1 MLLRI
6 QPDESLRSYVERN
19 IYLGLKS
26 HELDIL
32 KGLYC
37 VHWSGWVVKAIAEL
51 LGWHG
56 CYGYNKLLHLHTSIP
71 FSRVLKT
78 ERDLSYSGSSFIY
91 FDYIDSLTNKR
102 SYCPLCVKEDIQRIG
117 YSYWRRLHPFIKVC
131 AKHDVKLLTC
141 CQFCDKPFSRDGHLG
156 RVMWEGCAGRSLG
169 EAKPTVN
176 EDPRALRLAQFF
188 EKICSIE
195 HHLPVETASL
205 LFTEKLKTI
214 DFSVLDQKLRQD
226 IESVALEIVSAG
238 RKCSEYVV
246 DDGQTYA
253 LLELL
258 SIVYESFAQFLN
270 DLFNLEPI
278 RLPIDSSWS
287 TYTVRSGGYVHF
299 VEEDYRLGLSTW
311 VCSDIVGYLEYPYRD
326 YYRPQIYPCCNLPY
340 PRRKGHQLK
349 PERVEAAL
357 PAVPRLGA
365 TGWAPVAR
373 QNSPLGY
380 QSSSSDACDPVLQ

>member
-37 VHWSGWVVKAIAEL
+37 VHWSGWVVKSIADI

-56 CYGYNKLLHLHTSIP
+56 CYGYNKLLHLHTSFP

-78 ERDLSYSGSSFIY
+78 ERNLSYSGGSFIH
-91 FDYIDSLTNKR
+91 FEYIDSLTNKR
-102 SYCPLCVKEDIQRIG
+102 SYCPLCVKEDIRRIG
-117 YSYWRRLHPFIKVC
+117 YSYWKRLHPLIKVC
-131 AKHDVKLLTC
+131 AKHDVELLTC
-141 CQFCDKPFSRDGHLG
+141 CQFCDKPFSRDGHPG

-169 EAKPTVN
+169 DAESTVN

-195 HHLPVETASL
+195 HHLPAETASL
-205 LFTEKLKTI
+205 LFTKKLKNI
-214 DFSVLDQKLRQD
+214 DCSVLDQKLRQD
-226 IESVALEIVSAG
+226 IDSIALEIESSG
-238 RKCSEYVV
+238 RKSSVYIVP
-246 DDGQTYA
+246 GGRTYA

-258 SIVYESFAQFLN
+258 SIVYESFAEFLN
-270 DLFNLEPI
+270 DLLNLDPT

-287 TYTVRSGGYVHF
+287 TYTVRSGGYDHF
-299 VEEDYRLGLSTW
+299 VEENYRLGSSSW
-311 VCSDIVGYLEYPYRD
+311 MCSDIVGYLGYPYRD
-326 YYRPQIYPCCNLPY
+326 FSRPQIYPCCNLPY

-373 QNSPLGY
+373 PKSPLGY
-380 QSSSSDACDPVLQ
+380 QSSSSDACDHVLK